1 MYIKLYR
8 HENKYAEV
16 PILIELNFSATLGK
30 LKDSDK
36 YVDCGEA
43 AGLLIN

>member
-8 HENKYAEV
+8 HENKYAKV
-16 PILIELNFSATLGK
+16 LILIEQTFAATLGK
-30 LKDSDK
+30 LKTSDK

-43 AGLLIN
+43 AGLLLN